1 MSRIAPQGHRL
12 DITAMHS
19 VILTIGLF
27 ALTFLSPGPNLLV
40 VVQSSLSHG
49 RSAGIAAG
57 LGVALGDGI
66 YAAVGLLGMAAVIGQ
81 SGELFAAVKVV
92 GGTYLLWMAW
102 NLLRK
107 PSSARFDAAAADGA
121 QPSFKPF
128 LQGLMTDLANP
139 QTMLFFASIF
149 AVTLTADTPAWAK
162 TLSWLGIVSASVVW
176 RVLLSVSFSHSRVR
190 AAYLRA
196 QRTIECLTGVALAGF
211 GAKLLF
217 DGIPRT

>member
-1 MSRIAPQGHRL
+1 MSRIVPQGHRL
-12 DITAMHS
+12 DIPAMHS

-66 YAAVGLLGMAAVIGQ
+66 YAALGLFGMAAVISQ

-92 GGTYLLWMAW
+92 GGIYLLWMAW
-102 NLLRK
+102 KLLRK
-107 PSSARFDAAAADGA
+107 PSSVRFDAAAADVA
-121 QPSFKPF
+121 QPPFKPF
-128 LQGLMTDLANP
+128 LRGLMTDLANP
-139 QTMLFFASIF
+139 QTILFFASIF

-162 TLSWLGIVSASVVW
+162 TLSWLGIVSASVIW

-190 AAYLRA
+190 AVYLRA
-196 QRTIECLTGVALAGF
+196 QRTIECITSVALAGF
-211 GAKLLF
+211 GAKLVF

>member
-1 MSRIAPQGHRL
+1 
-12 DITAMHS
+12 MHS

-66 YAAVGLLGMAAVIGQ
+66 YAALGLLGMAAVISQ

-107 PSSARFDAAAADGA
+107 QCATRFDTTPANAA
-121 QPSFKPF
+121 QPPFKLF

-139 QTMLFFASIF
+139 QTILFFASIF
-149 AVTLTADTPAWAK
+149 AVTLTAETPAWAK
-162 TLSWLGIVSASVVW
+162 TLSWLGIVSASVIW
-176 RVLLSVSFSHSRVR
+176 RVLLSVSFSHNRVR
-190 AAYLRA
+190 AIYLRG
-196 QRTIECLTGVALAGF
+196 QRAIECLTGIALAGF
-211 GAKLLF
+211 GAKLVF
-217 DGIPRT
+217 DGMPHHD

>member
-1 MSRIAPQGHRL
+1 MS
-12 DITAMHS
+12 AMHS

-49 RSAGIAAG
+49 RRAGIAAG

-66 YAAVGLLGMAAVIGQ
+66 YAALGLLGMAAVISQ

-92 GGTYLLWMAW
+92 GGMYLLWMAW

-107 PSSARFDAAAADGA
+107 ETSTRFDAAAANAG
-121 QPSFKPF
+121 QSPFKLF

-139 QTMLFFASIF
+139 QTIIFFASIF
-149 AVTLTADTPAWAK
+149 AVTLTAETPAWAK
-162 TLSWLGIVSASVVW
+162 TLSWLGIVSASVIW
-176 RVLLSVSFSHSRVR
+176 RVLLSVSFSRSGVR
-190 AAYLRA
+190 AVYLRG
-196 QRTIECLTGVALAGF
+196 QRAIECLTGVALAGF
-211 GAKLLF
+211 GAKLVF
-217 DGIPRT
+217 DGMRRT